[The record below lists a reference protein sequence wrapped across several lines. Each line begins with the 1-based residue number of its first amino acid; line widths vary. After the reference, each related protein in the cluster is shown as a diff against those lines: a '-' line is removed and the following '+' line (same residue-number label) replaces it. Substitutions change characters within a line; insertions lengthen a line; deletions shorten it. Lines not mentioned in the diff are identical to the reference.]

1 MVLQETFQ
9 HERHIRQLLCARLI
23 NFTGKE
29 QTLGVDIQRILPTST
44 PGFKARD
51 LDFGVFIENAQ
62 NQNSERSTTTHPNHI
77 DLGDDDLTF
86 EESIT
91 FHEPLTRSIDGNT
104 VEIGVEQAK
113 FGKAVADYEAAMGF
127 LENRISGI
135 RKALRG

>member
-1 MVLQETFQ
+1 MNGILDNYFALDSSTLQ
-9 HERHIRQLLCARLI
+9 AKNKRLELI
-23 NFTGKE
+23 SEN
-29 QTLGVDIQRILPTST
+29 IANTST

-51 LDFGVFIENAQ
+51 LDFGAFIENAQ

-77 DLGDDDLTF
+77 DLGGDDLTF

-135 RKALRG
+135 RKALRGE

>member
-1 MVLQETFQ
+1 MNGILDNYFALDSSTLQ
-9 HERHIRQLLCARLI
+9 AKNKRLELI
-23 NFTGKE
+23 SEN
-29 QTLGVDIQRILPTST
+29 IANTST

-51 LDFGVFIENAQ
+51 LDFGVFMENAQ

-77 DLGDDDLTF
+77 GLGDDDLTS

-91 FHEPLTRSIDGNT
+91 FHQPLTRSIDGNT

-135 RKALRG
+135 RKALRGE